1 MVRPD
6 LECYTYALQ
15 TMSRRL
21 NVPEVGDL
29 VDQTLSEMKRE
40 RMLIPNT
47 ECYGAAIVAWKHVA
61 MSRECNDREEAVH
74 RCYDLLQEMVSAF
87 YRTTIVAVQPA
98 TEHYNHVLE
107 ALTISRNSK
116 SLFRA
121 QTLLRDLEKAADEA
135 FSVEGSEVEGTDASQ
150 LDLHVSRIRQKRDLA
165 PDADSY
171 RFVLTAWRNSKS
183 PEKVQAAEELL
194 SHFKNRMEIVRRR
207 SSEES
212 IVNTISAFISVCAK
226 DNSSKDDAQKMETMF
241 KALRTLETVRELN
254 LTPNSTCYGALLEAC
269 NNLVQNGQD
278 RQRILE
284 NIFARAADE
293 GYVDQVVLENFK
305 LAASTYLYTKMVVA
319 PSQEVENMKVVPEAW
334 TRKVQGFLVNNRGGR
349 KVLPLTIE
357 GQFAFTKAAAEYK
370 MRKLRRQ
377 SNKKM
382 LQGGRLKSST

>member
-1 MVRPD
+1 
-6 LECYTYALQ
+6 
-15 TMSRRL
+15 MSQRL
-21 NVPEVGDL
+21 NVPEVGEL
-29 VDQTLSEMKRE
+29 VDKTLTEMKRE

-47 ECYGAAIVAWKHVA
+47 ECYGAAIIAWKHVA
-61 MSRECNDREEAVH
+61 MSRECDDRELAVH
-74 RCYDLLQEMVSAF
+74 RCYELLQEMVAAF

-107 ALTISRNSK
+107 ALTISKNSK

-121 QTLLRDLEKAADEA
+121 QMLLRDLEKAVDEA
-135 FSVEGSEVEGTDASQ
+135 SAVEGNETVDTDTSKFEW
-150 LDLHVSRIRQKRDLA
+150 HVSQNRQKQNLA
-165 PDADSY
+165 PDADTY
-171 RFVLTAWRNSKS
+171 RLVLTAWCNSKS
-183 PEKVQAAEELL
+183 PEKVHAAEELL
-194 SHFKNRMEIVRRR
+194 SHFKTRMEIIRRR

-212 IVNTISAFISVCAK
+212 IVNAISAFISVCAK
-226 DNSSKDDAQKMETMF
+226 ENSNKDDAQKMETMLT
-241 KALRTLETVRELN
+241 ALRTLETVRELN

-284 NIFARAADE
+284 NVFARAADE

-305 LAASTYLYTKMVVA
+305 MAASTYLYAKMVVA

-334 TRKVQGFLVNNRGGR
+334 TRNVQGFSVNNRGGR

-382 LQGGRLKSST
+382 LQGGRMKSSA

>member
-1 MVRPD
+1 MVD
-6 LECYTYALQ
+6 K
-15 TMSRRL
+15 
-21 NVPEVGDL
+21 
-29 VDQTLSEMKRE
+29 TLTEMKRE

-47 ECYGAAIVAWKHVA
+47 ECYGAAIIAWKHVA
-61 MSRECNDREEAVH
+61 MSRECDDRELAVH
-74 RCYDLLQEMVSAF
+74 RCYELLQEMVAAF

-107 ALTISRNSK
+107 ALTISKNSK

-121 QTLLRDLEKAADEA
+121 QMLLRDLEKAVDEA
-135 FSVEGSEVEGTDASQ
+135 SAVEGNETVDTDTSKFEW
-150 LDLHVSRIRQKRDLA
+150 HVSQNRQKQNLA
-165 PDADSY
+165 PDADTY
-171 RFVLTAWRNSKS
+171 RLVLTAWCNSKS
-183 PEKVQAAEELL
+183 PEKVHAAEELL
-194 SHFKNRMEIVRRR
+194 SHFKTRMEIIRRR

-212 IVNTISAFISVCAK
+212 IVNAISAFISVCAK
-226 DNSSKDDAQKMETMF
+226 ENSNKDDAQKMETMLT
-241 KALRTLETVRELN
+241 ALRTLETVRELN

-284 NIFARAADE
+284 NVFARAADE

-305 LAASTYLYTKMVVA
+305 MAASTYLYAKMVVA

-334 TRKVQGFLVNNRGGR
+334 TRNVQGFSVNNRGGR

-382 LQGGRLKSST
+382 LQGGRMKSSA

>member
-1 MVRPD
+1 
-6 LECYTYALQ
+6 
-15 TMSRRL
+15 MSQRL
-21 NVPEVGDL
+21 NVPEVGEL
-29 VDQTLSEMKRE
+29 VDKTLTEMKRE

-47 ECYGAAIVAWKHVA
+47 ECYGAAIIAWKHVA
-61 MSRECNDREEAVH
+61 MSRECDDRELAVH
-74 RCYDLLQEMVSAF
+74 RCYELLQEMVAAF

-107 ALTISRNSK
+107 ALTISKNSK

-121 QTLLRDLEKAADEA
+121 QMLLRDLEKAVDEA
-135 FSVEGSEVEGTDASQ
+135 SAVEGNETVDTDTSKFEW
-150 LDLHVSRIRQKRDLA
+150 HVSQNRQKQNLA
-165 PDADSY
+165 PDADTY
-171 RFVLTAWRNSKS
+171 RLVLTAWCNSKS
-183 PEKVQAAEELL
+183 PEKVHAAEELL
-194 SHFKNRMEIVRRR
+194 SHFKTRMEIIRRR

-212 IVNTISAFISVCAK
+212 IVNAISAFISVCAK
-226 DNSSKDDAQKMETMF
+226 ENSNKDDAQKMETMLT
-241 KALRTLETVRELN
+241 ALRTVETVRELN

-284 NIFARAADE
+284 NVFARAADE

-305 LAASTYLYTKMVVA
+305 MAASTYLYAKMVVA

-334 TRKVQGFLVNNRGGR
+334 TRNVQGFSVNNRGGR

-382 LQGGRLKSST
+382 LQGGRMKSSA

>member
-1 MVRPD
+1 
-6 LECYTYALQ
+6 
-15 TMSRRL
+15 MSQRL
-21 NVPEVGDL
+21 NVPEVGEL
-29 VDQTLSEMKRE
+29 VDKTLTEMKRE

-47 ECYGAAIVAWKHVA
+47 ECYGAAIIAWKHVA
-61 MSRECNDREEAVH
+61 MSRECDDRELAVH
-74 RCYDLLQEMVSAF
+74 RCYELLQEMVAAF

-107 ALTISRNSK
+107 ALTISKNSK

-121 QTLLRDLEKAADEA
+121 QMLLRDLEKAVDEA
-135 FSVEGSEVEGTDASQ
+135 SAVEGNETVDTDTSKFEW
-150 LDLHVSRIRQKRDLA
+150 HVSQNRQKLNLA
-165 PDADSY
+165 PDADTY
-171 RFVLTAWRNSKS
+171 RLVLTAWCNSKS
-183 PEKVQAAEELL
+183 PEKVHAAEELL
-194 SHFKNRMEIVRRR
+194 SHFKTRMEIIRRR

-212 IVNTISAFISVCAK
+212 IVNAISAFISVCAK
-226 DNSSKDDAQKMETMF
+226 ENSNKDDAQKMETMLT
-241 KALRTLETVRELN
+241 ALRTLETVRELN

-284 NIFARAADE
+284 NVFARAADE

-305 LAASTYLYTKMVVA
+305 MAASTYLYAKMVVA

-334 TRKVQGFLVNNRGGR
+334 TRNVQGFSVNNRGGR

-382 LQGGRLKSST
+382 LQGGRMKSSA